1 MRLGI
6 RGKLITIFIF
16 IKVIPLILLAWLAMN
31 EVNNLGISISSQSAQ
46 MAKDTREIV
55 GQIGG
60 LATENS
66 IIALDVKSR
75 ESIERL
81 TTDTAKA
88 VAAFLYERDEDILTA
103 AGLSP
108 SQQNYSNFLTPRRHP
123 AVYHAPWQ
131 LSPDG
136 ASWLPPQGQ
145 NDFLPVS
152 AQNPDNE
159 KDFHYRP
166 PEAQGIKV
174 DKPLYLEMTFID
186 PSGREKVKVST
197 TDLLPQTLGDVSRRE
212 NTWCRAETYFPEL
225 KKLKPGEIYVSEVIG
240 PYLPSPIIGPYTKK
254 RSEELGLAFEPE
266 KAAYAG
272 KENPVGKR
280 FQGIIRWATPVAK
293 DGQIIGYVTLALDHT
308 HIMEFTDH
316 IVPTEERYS
325 PISDAG
331 SGNYAFMWD
340 NLGRNISHPRDY
352 FIVGYDP
359 ATGEEA
365 VPWLSS
371 EIYDMWQQSGLSFGE
386 FQKTAPVFLEQRL
399 AKKPAAPLTK
409 AGMLGL
415 DGRFLNFAPQC
426 SGWHTLTQHGGSGSF
441 VIFWSNLWKLTTAA
455 TIPYYTGM
463 YKNSPRGFGYV
474 TIGANVDEFHYAATQ
489 TASQIAAVEKDFEGK
504 LLTKNAANQKF
515 MADALETTAKKLS
528 LSTMFMIIVVIFIA
542 IWMASSLTGKI
553 TDMIRGI
560 KKFQDGNY
568 EHRLDTRSSDE
579 MGQLARALNNMSD
592 VIQESIRQTGIARHK
607 AEESDRAKSLF
618 LANMSHEIRTPL
630 NAIMGLT
637 DLLLTSEVDPT
648 QKRYL
653 TAVKTSS
660 DRLLSVISDI
670 LDFSKI
676 EAGKLELIAIP
687 FNLHETLDNVLQ
699 VLSLKAQEKNLVL
712 QRTIS
717 STVPGMLIGDPN
729 RLVQIIINLVNNGI
743 KFTNEGSV
751 TIHVNREKVTE
762 DGKIMLKFSVI
773 DTGIG
778 ISTENQKLIFK
789 AFSQVDPSHIR
800 RFGGTGLGLSISA
813 ELASLMGG
821 GIGVSSSPGK
831 GSTFWFTACFALSGN
846 GSVHDDSAEQPAR
859 LPLPP
864 VNNKNALRD
873 VRVLLAEDETINSM
887 MAQEIL
893 ERKGMIV
900 TTVANGEEAVSA
912 FIAGTFDIILMD
924 VQMPAIDGFE
934 ATRRIRARELT
945 TGTHIPIIALT
956 SHALKDYRNKCLESG
971 MDDYITKPIKL
982 DELYLAIEKLV
993 GAKQENG
1000 GNDPCRGSDRQ
1011 RG

>member
-31 EVNNLGISISSQSAQ
+31 EVNKLGVSVSSQSAQ

-55 GQIGG
+55 GQIGS

-66 IIALDVKSR
+66 IVALDEKSR

-81 TTDTAKA
+81 TTDTARA

-103 AGLSP
+103 ANLFP
-108 SQQNYSNFLTPRRHP
+108 SAENYQNFLAPRKHP
-123 AVYHAPWQ
+123 TIYHAPWQ
-131 LSPDG
+131 ISADG
-136 ASWLPPQGQ
+136 ASWLPPQEP
-145 NDFLPVS
+145 NAFIPVT

-166 PEAQGIKV
+166 PEAYGITV
-174 DKPLYLEMTFID
+174 EKPLYLEMTFID
-186 PSGREKVKVST
+186 LAGREKVKATS
-197 TDLLPQTLGDVSRRE
+197 TDLLPKTLGDVSSRA
-212 NTWCRAETYFPEL
+212 NTWCRAENYFSEL
-225 KKLKPGEIYVSEVIG
+225 QKLKPGEIYVSEVIG
-240 PYLPSPIIGPYTKK
+240 PYLPSPLIGPYTKK
-254 RSEELGLAFEPE
+254 RCEEMGIPFEPE

-272 KENPVGKR
+272 KENPVGRR
-280 FQGIIRWATPVAK
+280 FQGLIRWATPVVKA
-293 DGQIIGYVTLALDHT
+293 GQITGYVTLALDHT
-308 HIMEFTDH
+308 HVMEFTDH

-325 PISDAG
+325 PISDAA

-340 NLGRNISHPRDY
+340 YMGRNISHPRDY

-371 EIYDMWQQSGLSFGE
+371 EIYDMWQKSGLTFGE

-399 AKKPAAPLTK
+399 AKKPADPLTK

-441 VIFWSNLWKLTTAA
+441 VIFWSNLWKLTTAS

-474 TIGANVDEFHYAATQ
+474 TIGANVDEFHHAATQ
-489 TASQIAAVEKDFEGK
+489 TASQIAAIEKDFEGK
-504 LLTKNAANQKF
+504 LLAKNAANQKF
-515 MADALETTAKKLS
+515 MADALEITAKKLS
-528 LSTMFMIIVVIFIA
+528 VTTLLMIVVVILIA

-560 KKFQDGNY
+560 KRFQDGNY
-568 EHRLDTRSSDE
+568 EHRLATRSSDE
-579 MGQLARALNNMSD
+579 MGQLARAFNNMSD

-637 DLLLTSEVDPT
+637 DLLLTSDVDPT
-648 QKRYL
+648 QKKYL
-653 TAVKTSS
+653 SAVKTSS

-676 EAGKLELIAIP
+676 EAGKLELVATP

-699 VLSLKAQEKNLVL
+699 ILSLKAQEKNLVL

-717 STVPGMLIGDPN
+717 STVPRMLIGDAN
-729 RLVQIIINLVNNGI
+729 RLVQIVINLVNNGI
-743 KFTNEGSV
+743 KFTDEGSV
-751 TIHVNREKVTE
+751 TIHVNREKMTE
-762 DGKIMLKFSVI
+762 DGKIILKFSVI

-778 ISTENQKLIFK
+778 ISPENQKLIFK

-800 RFGGTGLGLSISA
+800 RFGGTGLGLSISS
-813 ELASLMGG
+813 ELATLMGG
-821 GIGVSSSPGK
+821 TIGVSSTLGK
-831 GSTFWFTACFALSGN
+831 GSTFWFTACFALADN
-846 GSVHDDSAEQPAR
+846 GSVHNDPAGQSGQ
-859 LPLPP
+859 LPSPTA
-864 VNNKNALRD
+864 NNRNTLLD

-887 MAQEIL
+887 MAKEML
-893 ERKGMIV
+893 ERKGMMV
-900 TTVANGEEAVSA
+900 STVENGEQAVA
-912 FIAGTFDIILMD
+912 ACRAGTFDIILMD
-924 VQMPAIDGFE
+924 VQMPEIDGFE
-934 ATRRIRARELT
+934 ATRRIRAMEAT
-945 TGTHIPIIALT
+945 TGNHIPIIALT
-956 SHALKDYRNKCLESG
+956 AHAMKDYRNKCLDSG
-971 MDDYITKPIKL
+971 MDDYITKPIQL
-982 DELYLAIEKLV
+982 DELYVAIERQV
-993 GAKQENG
+993 NGTRENSG
-1000 GNDPCRGSDRQ
+1000 KDRTAP
-1011 RG
+1011 

>member
-31 EVNNLGISISSQSAQ
+31 EVNKLGISVSSQSAQ
-46 MAKDTREIV
+46 MANDTKHIV

-66 IIALDVKSR
+66 IIALDEKSR

-81 TTDTAKA
+81 TTDTARD
-88 VAAFLYERDEDILTA
+88 VASFLYERDEDILTA
-103 AGLSP
+103 AHLP
-108 SQQNYSNFLTPRRHP
+108 TTAENYRNFLAPRKHP
-123 AVYHAPWQ
+123 TIYPAPWQ

-136 ASWLPPQGQ
+136 TSWLPPPEH
-145 NDFLPVS
+145 DHSLPVS
-152 AQNPDNE
+152 ARNPDNE

-166 PEAQGIKV
+166 PEAQGITV
-174 DKPLYLEMTFID
+174 EKPLYLEMTFID
-186 PSGREKVKVST
+186 LTGREKVKVTT
-197 TDLLPQTLGDVSRRE
+197 TDLLPKTLGDVSSRE
-212 NTWCRAETYFPEL
+212 NTWCRAETYFSEL

-240 PYLPSPIIGPYTKK
+240 PYLPSPLIGPYTQK
-254 RSEELGLAFEPE
+254 RCEEMGIPFEPE

-280 FQGIIRWATPVAK
+280 FQGLIRWATPVVKA
-293 DGQIIGYVTLALDHT
+293 GRIIGYVTLALDHT

-316 IVPTEERYS
+316 VVPTEERYS
-325 PISDAG
+325 PISDAS

-340 NLGRNISHPRDY
+340 FKGRNISHPRDY

-371 EIYDMWQQSGLSFGE
+371 EIYDMWQKSGLTFGE

-399 AKKPAAPLTK
+399 AKKPAAALTK
-409 AGMLGL
+409 AGMVGL

-426 SGWHTLTQHGGSGSF
+426 TGWHTLTQYGGSGSF

-474 TIGANVDEFHYAATQ
+474 TIGANVDEFHHAATQ
-489 TASQIAAVEKDFEGK
+489 TASEIAAIENNFEGK
-504 LLTKNAANQKF
+504 LLAKNAANQKF
-515 MADALETTAKKLS
+515 MTNALEDTAKKLS
-528 LSTMFMIIVVIFIA
+528 LSTLFMILVVILIA

-553 TDMIRGI
+553 TTMIQGI
-560 KKFQDGNY
+560 KRFQDGNY
-568 EHRLDTRSSDE
+568 EHRLETRSSDE
-579 MGQLARALNNMSD
+579 MGQLARAFNNMSD
-592 VIQESIRQTGIARHK
+592 VIQESLSQTRIARHK

-637 DLLLTSEVDPT
+637 DLLLTSDADPT
-648 QKRYL
+648 QKKYL
-653 TAVKTSS
+653 NAVKTSS

-687 FNLHETLDNVLQ
+687 FNLHETLNSVLQ
-699 VLSLKAQEKNLVL
+699 ILTLKAQGKNLVL

-717 STVPGMLIGDPN
+717 STVPPMLIGDPN
-729 RLVQIIINLVNNGI
+729 RLVQIIINLVTNGI
-743 KFTNEGSV
+743 KFTNVGSV
-751 TIHVNREKVTE
+751 TIHVNREKMTE
-762 DGKIMLKFSVI
+762 DGKVMLKFSVI

-778 ISTENQKLIFK
+778 ISPENQKLIFR

-800 RFGGTGLGLSISA
+800 RFGGTGLGLSISS
-813 ELASLMGG
+813 ELATLMGG
-821 GIGVSSSPGK
+821 SIGVSSTPGK
-831 GSTFWFTACFALSGN
+831 GSTFWFTACFGLSGN
-846 GSVHDDSAEQPAR
+846 NSVHDEPENGQLTA
-859 LPLPP
+859 LLGY
-864 VNNKNALRD
+864 NKDALRNI
-873 VRVLLAEDETINSM
+873 RVLLAEDEMISSM
-887 MAQEIL
+887 MAKDML

-900 TTVANGEEAVSA
+900 ATVENGEQAVAA
-912 FIAGTFDIILMD
+912 FSAGTFDIILMD
-924 VQMPAIDGFE
+924 VQMPQIDGFE
-934 ATRRIRARELT
+934 AAMRIRAQERGK
-945 TGTHIPIIALT
+945 GTHIPIIALT
-956 SHALKDYRNKCLESG
+956 AHAMKDYRNKCLESG
-971 MDDYITKPIKL
+971 MDDYITKPIQL
-982 DELYLAIEKLV
+982 NELYLAIEKLV
-993 GAKQENG
+993 
-1000 GNDPCRGSDRQ
+1000 DRKEVNSGKDLTAQ
-1011 RG
+1011 